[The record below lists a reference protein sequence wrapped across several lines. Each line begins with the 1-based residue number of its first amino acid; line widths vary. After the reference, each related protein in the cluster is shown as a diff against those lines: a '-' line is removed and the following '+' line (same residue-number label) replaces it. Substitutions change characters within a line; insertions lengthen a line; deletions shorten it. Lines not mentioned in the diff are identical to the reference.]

1 MPKLIRTCLKKK
13 PNSDE
18 LDAYVSLVEKNTFNF
33 DGSNFDMNKAK
44 TFFHGGRLVDA
55 NISNSQMK
63 KFLDENENE
72 LKIFSQEMIKKIN
85 YFKTQYD

>member
-1 MPKLIRTCLKKK
+1 
-13 PNSDE
+13 
-18 LDAYVSLVEKNTFNF
+18 
-33 DGSNFDMNKAK
+33 MNKAK